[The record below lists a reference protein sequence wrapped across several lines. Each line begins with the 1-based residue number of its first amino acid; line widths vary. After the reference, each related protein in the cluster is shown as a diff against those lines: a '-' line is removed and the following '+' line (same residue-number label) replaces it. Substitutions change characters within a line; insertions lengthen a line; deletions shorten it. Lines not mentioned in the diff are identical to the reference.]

1 MDKKTTTRQ
10 ITNLAYRILT
20 PIGLALTILLA
31 IGIFT
36 SQKQLEI
43 ALSEHVS
50 RQLDGLSEEFKT
62 EISHKSNVLES
73 TLLLLRDNHSLNEA
87 FEKRDKKRLLT
98 ISETLL
104 NKALKKN
111 HISHFYFTDRQRV
124 NFLRVHDPDRSGDII
139 NRLTTIEAEKTNTI
153 ITGIEL
159 GPLGTL
165 TLRSVAPWYDNKGN
179 NTGYVELG
187 IDISFFLKEASEPN
201 RLSLFLAIRK
211 TLLSKKLWE
220 QGQTLFGHSS
230 NWEQFEDY
238 AISSEHRL
246 TEELPHHIPEL
257 KLVLES
263 EPGTGLTKTVDESS
277 YRWQSFP
284 VDSFAEQNVGNIFV
298 AVNVTDWLKNYNSI
312 AYKTLL
318 VYLFISLL
326 LMFVLHR
333 YISRIQDAE
342 VLAHDSM
349 ERLHQ
354 LASFDQLTQLPNRQL
369 FINELEQRLG
379 ESSRFAQ
386 QFAICFID
394 IDNFKNINDSMG
406 HDQGDSLL
414 QDLSHCLKGSLRDYD
429 ILSRF
434 GGDEFVLL
442 MPHTKPNEAA
452 IIAEKLLQAA
462 NKAFLLKDEEVYVTI
477 SIGISIFPQDG
488 DNRDILLRHADA
500 AMYQAKEA
508 GKNCYHF
515 YTSDIND
522 LLQRQRLIDLR
533 LRNAIEKDELQ
544 LFYQPQFDLQSGK
557 LSACEALLRWNPQ
570 QGEQIS
576 PAEFIPIAEKTS
588 LINDIGNWVLEQACL
603 QRKAWAEKGL
613 DIRIDV
619 NLSGRQLRNN
629 NIYQVIEEKL
639 NKHGLEFSDIGIEL
653 TENSLIEADENLIE
667 SMSRLIKQGTTIAID
682 DFGTG
687 YSSLS
692 YLKKFPITTVK
703 IDKAFVRDAPYD
715 PNDRA
720 IMTAIVAMGHSLG
733 LQVIVEGIETEHQ
746 EQIAREIGCDQAQG
760 FYYQKP
766 RPANEFN
773 FQQLI

>member
-1 MDKKTTTRQ
+1 MDKKIIRQ
-10 ITNLAYRILT
+10 TTNLAYRVLIPTGLT
-20 PIGLALTILLA
+20 LTILLA

-36 SQKQLEI
+36 SQKQFET

-50 RQLDGLSEEFKT
+50 RRLDVLSEEFKT
-62 EISHKSNVLES
+62 ELIHKSNVLES
-73 TLLLLRDNHSLNEA
+73 TLLLLRDNQSLNEA
-87 FEKRDKKRLLT
+87 FEKRDKKRLLK
-98 ISETLL
+98 ISETLF
-104 NKALKKN
+104 NNVLKKN
-111 HISHFYFTDRQRV
+111 HISHFYFTDLQRV

-179 NTGYVELG
+179 NIGYVELG
-187 IDISFFLKEASEPN
+187 IDIIFFLKEASELN
-201 RLSLFLAIRK
+201 QLDLFLSIRK
-211 TLLSKKLWE
+211 TLLSRALWE

-230 NWEQFEDY
+230 NWELFENF

-246 TEELPHHIPEL
+246 TEKLYPHIPEL
-257 KLVLES
+257 GPVLES
-263 EPGTGLTKTVDESS
+263 ESGTGLTHIVGESS
-277 YRWQSFP
+277 YRWQTFP
-284 VDSFAEQNVGNIFV
+284 INCFAEQHVGNIFV

-312 AYKTLL
+312 ARKTIL

-333 YISRIQDAE
+333 YIRRIQAAE
-342 VLAHDSM
+342 VLAHDAM
-349 ERLHQ
+349 EQLQQ
-354 LASFDQLTQLPNRQL
+354 LASFDQLTLLPNRQL
-369 FINELEQRLG
+369 FVRKLEQRLE
-379 ESSRFAQ
+379 ESRRFEQ

-414 QDLSHCLKGSLRDYD
+414 QDLSHRLKGCLRDYD

-452 IIAEKLLQAA
+452 IVADKLLQAA
-462 NKAFLLKDEEVYVTI
+462 NKAFLLKDEEVYVTF
-477 SIGISIFPQDG
+477 SIGISMFPQDG
-488 DNRDILLRHADA
+488 NSRDILVRHADA

-515 YTSDIND
+515 YTSNIND

-533 LRNAIEKDELQ
+533 LRKAIEKDELQ

-557 LSACEALLRWNPQ
+557 ISACEALLRWHPQ

-588 LINDIGNWVLEQACL
+588 LINNIGNWVLDQACL

-613 DIRIDV
+613 DIRIDI

-629 NIYQVIEEKL
+629 NIYQLIDEKL

-667 SMSRLIKQGTTIAID
+667 SMSRLIEQGTTIAID

-692 YLKKFPITTVK
+692 YLKIFPITTVK

-715 PNDRA
+715 PDDRA
-720 IMTAIVAMGHSLG
+720 IMTAIVAMSHSLG